1 VITLCAPPTLPS
13 PRSSHPKI
21 TFVVSGSA
29 FYGAVSL
36 FKAYVLPHLQPPNAS
51 AYEQDR
57 DALAAQFDAAEAL
70 LKDIQTETSL
80 IKDSVQLQKDKID
93 QTVNQ
98 VDSAVNDLRQ
108 ADARA
113 RDEMREIRDE
123 VNNIREMLPKV
134 CL

>member
-57 DALAAQFDAAEAL
+57 D
-70 LKDIQTETSL
+70 
-80 IKDSVQLQKDKID
+80 QKDKID